1 MIELTVLNLISK
13 EVFKKQFSS
22 PYLAR
27 KFYNKAKHS
36 KKIHIISAPSI
47 IFE

>member
-1 MIELTVLNLISK
+1 MIEFTILNLISK
-13 EVFKKQFSS
+13 EVFKKQFYS

-27 KFYNKAKHS
+27 KFYEKAKRS